1 MVETNP
7 PIKTRTIEEE
17 LAEQGVYY
25 GTTHGDSMEPLLHD
39 RRQTIV
45 LKPLTGRAKKHDV
58 VLVKRDDGQYV
69 LHRVVKVL
77 SDGYLTRGDNRFH
90 ADAPVR
96 EEQVLARLDGYYHG
110 TTFVPVEAAKYRAYL
125 AFWVK
130 NPCRF
135 LYLAARG
142 GFRRVFKKK

>member
-1 MVETNP
+1 MAETNTP
-7 PIKTRTIEEE
+7 VKTRTIEEDR
-17 LAEQGVYY
+17 AEQGGYY
-25 GTTHGDSMEPLLHD
+25 GTTHCDSLEPLLHD
-39 RRQTIV
+39 RRQTLV
-45 LKPLTGRAKKHDV
+45 LNPLTGRAKKHEV
-58 VLVKRDDGQYV
+58 VLVKRDDGHYV

-90 ADAPVR
+90 SDAPVR
-96 EEQVLARLDGYYHG
+96 EEQVLARLDGYYRG
-110 TTFVPVEAAKYRAYL
+110 TTFVPIEAAKYRAYL